1 MHLRGDTNTPSFS
14 LYVDHAPHSPA
25 RASAAPTQPDHLE
38 ARGPAVRVRFHR
50 VHDS

>member
-1 MHLRGDTNTPSFS
+1 MHLRGDTNTPKVF
-14 LYVDHAPHSPA
+14 VEHAPHSPA
-25 RASAAPTQPDHLE
+25 PPTQPDHLE